1 MERPVPGGLR
11 GEKEEEEEERVLV
24 SEHSWRPCPTARRRV
39 QGCLEWVKR
48 QLFRVGEDWYFLFI
62 LGVLMAT
69 ISFTM
74 DIIIAR
80 LHAGKTWR
88 GFHRRLGAPRGFGGY
103 LSGGAA
109 PLPTPLLQPTCGCTE
124 RSETS
129 GCSSTSRGPCT
140 PWHWL
145 PSPPA
150 SPRASPRTPE
160 VSQLHPD
167 LPGSLKCPLGDGE
180 PLKFEF
186 WFPHPR
192 LALGSGISE
201 LKTIL
206 MGVVLEDYL
215 AIKNFGAKVVGLTCT
230 LTCGSTLFLGKVGP
244 YVHLSA
250 MAAAYLGK
258 MRTTVTRE
266 YENKFK
272 QHEMLVAAQAVGVA
286 TVFGA
291 PISGVLFS
299 IEVMSPYF
307 AVRDYWRG
315 FFAATCG
322 AFMFRLLAVFNSEQG
337 KAGQAGCVPSSPLP
351 SSRGIFGVLTTK
363 PTPSFLFPLP
373 ETIAAVFKSNLK
385 IDFPFDL
392 LETFF
397 FLILGIICGIVACA
411 YLFCQRWLM
420 VAVRKNQLTAKLL
433 ATDKPVYTVLV
444 VLLFASIT
452 FPPGLG
458 QFMASRLTMKEYL
471 TSLFENRTWG
481 LLTLNA
487 SGVAKP
493 GELWQEWDHPSAT
506 IYGTLIFFLLM
517 KFWMLI
523 LATTLPLPAGY
534 FMPIFIY
541 GESGAGR
548 TGGTVRPGEGG
559 KGFIE
564 PLEWGYWKCIQPW
577 RGIHR
582 VWGYRGGIQFQ
593 EGCRKVVTSTSTI
606 FWGTSWDLP
615 TFPPPPNLGA
625 AIGRLVGEVVA
636 LLFPRGLYSE
646 GPPRPIIPAGYALA
660 GAAAFSGSVT
670 HAVSTSLLVCEA
682 TGHMGHVLP
691 TVLAVLVAN
700 AITQKN
706 QPSFYDAP
714 IIVKKLPYLPPIR
727 SRHIASYR
735 VVVEEFMERQVVALA
750 KGDGFQE
757 VLAALDA
764 STDAEYPVVESIGSP
779 TLVGTVSRSQ
789 LVTFLQS
796 HEHPQALQ
804 GEKLAIMGTL
814 GDDCTIE
821 PIMLQFSPWTS
832 LHQAYHLFQLLK
844 LQRVFVTRSGE
855 LVGAVSR
862 AELRRAIEDVA
873 NPK

>member
-1 MERPVPGGLR
+1 MERPVPRGLR
-11 GEKEEEEEERVLV
+11 GEKEEEEEEEERVLV
-24 SEHSWRPCPTARRRV
+24 SEHIWRPCPTTRRRV
-39 QGCLEWVKR
+39 RGCLEWVRR

-69 ISFTM
+69 ISFAT
-74 DIIIAR
+74 DIIIVR
-80 LHAGKTWR
+80 LHAAHMWLYREIGDIGVLK
-88 GFHRRLGAPRGFGGY
+88 Y
-103 LSGGAA
+103 LSWTLFPTALAA
-109 PLPTPLLQPTCGCTE
+109 FSTGFSQSITPY
-124 RSETS
+124 S
-129 GCSSTSRGPCT
+129 G
-140 PWHWL
+140 
-145 PSPPA
+145 
-150 SPRASPRTPE
+150 
-160 VSQLHPD
+160 
-167 LPGSLKCPLGDGE
+167 
-180 PLKFEF
+180 
-186 WFPHPR
+186 
-192 LALGSGISE
+192 GSGIPE

-215 AIKNFGAKVVGLTCT
+215 AIQNFGAKVVGLACT
-230 LTCGSTLFLGKVGP
+230 LTCGSTVFLGKLGP

-299 IEVMSPYF
+299 IEVMTPHF

-322 AFMFRLLAVFNSEQG
+322 AFMFRLLAVFNSEQ
-337 KAGQAGCVPSSPLP
+337 
-351 SSRGIFGVLTTK
+351 
-363 PTPSFLFPLP
+363 
-373 ETIAAVFKSNLK
+373 ETIAAVFKSDFK

-397 FLILGIICGIVACA
+397 FLILGTICGIVACA
-411 YLFCQRWLM
+411 YLFCQRWM
-420 VAVRKNQLTAKLL
+420 VVAVRRNRLTAKLL

-444 VLLFASIT
+444 VLLLASIT

-471 TSLFENRTWG
+471 ISLFDNHTWSV
-481 LLTLNA
+481 LAANT

-493 GELWQEWDHPSAT
+493 GGLWQEWDHPSAT
-506 IYGTLIFFLLM
+506 IYSTLTFFLLM

-541 GESGAGR
+541 G
-548 TGGTVRPGEGG
+548 
-559 KGFIE
+559 
-564 PLEWGYWKCIQPW
+564 
-577 RGIHR
+577 
-582 VWGYRGGIQFQ
+582 
-593 EGCRKVVTSTSTI
+593 
-606 FWGTSWDLP
+606 
-615 TFPPPPNLGA
+615 A

-636 LLFPRGLYSE
+636 LLFPQGLHSE

-670 HAVSTSLLVCEA
+670 YSLSTALLVCEA
-682 TGHMGHVLP
+682 TGYLGHILP

-700 AITQKN
+700 AISQKN
-706 QPSFYDAP
+706 QPSFYDGS
-714 IIVKKLPYLPPIR
+714 IIINKLPYLPPIR
-727 SRHIASYR
+727 SRHIASYQ

-764 STDAEYPVVESIGSP
+764 SADAEYPVVESTGSP

-796 HEHPQALQ
+796 HKHPQAPQ
-804 GEKLAIMGTL
+804 GEKLATVGTL

-832 LHQAYHLFQLLK
+832 LHQAHHLFQLLK

-862 AELRRAIEDVA
+862 AELRRAIEDLA
-873 NPK
+873 KPK

>member
-11 GEKEEEEEERVLV
+11 GEKEEEKEEERVLV

-39 QGCLEWVKR
+39 RGCLEWVRR

-74 DIIIAR
+74 DIVITR
-80 LHAGKTWR
+80 VHAAHTWLYR
-88 GFHRRLGAPRGFGGY
+88 
-103 LSGGAA
+103 
-109 PLPTPLLQPTCGCTE
+109 E
-124 RSETS
+124 I
-129 GCSSTSRGPCT
+129 
-140 PWHWL
+140 
-145 PSPPA
+145 
-150 SPRASPRTPE
+150 
-160 VSQLHPD
+160 
-167 LPGSLKCPLGDGE
+167 GDVGV
-180 PLKFEF
+180 LKFLS
-186 WFPHPR
+186 WTLFPTA
-192 LALGSGISE
+192 LAAFSTGFSQSITPHSGGSGIPE

-215 AIKNFGAKVVGLTCT
+215 AIQNFGAKVVGLTCT
-230 LTCGSTLFLGKVGP
+230 LTCGSTVFLGKVGP

-299 IEVMSPYF
+299 IEVMSPHF

-322 AFMFRLLAVFNSEQG
+322 AFMFRLLAVFNSEQ
-337 KAGQAGCVPSSPLP
+337 
-351 SSRGIFGVLTTK
+351 
-363 PTPSFLFPLP
+363 
-373 ETIAAVFKSNLK
+373 ETIAAVFKSDLK
-385 IDFPFDL
+385 LDFPFDL

-397 FLILGIICGIVACA
+397 FLILGTICGVVACA
-411 YLFCQRWLM
+411 YLFCQRWMM
-420 VAVRKNQLTAKLL
+420 VAVKRNRLTAKLL

-444 VLLFASIT
+444 VLLLASIT

-471 TSLFENRTWG
+471 ISLFDNRTWG
-481 LLTLNA
+481 VLAANA
-487 SGVAKP
+487 SGVASP
-493 GELWQEWDHPSAT
+493 GGLWQEWDHPSAT
-506 IYGTLIFFLLM
+506 IYSTLTFFLLM

-541 GESGAGR
+541 G
-548 TGGTVRPGEGG
+548 
-559 KGFIE
+559 
-564 PLEWGYWKCIQPW
+564 
-577 RGIHR
+577 
-582 VWGYRGGIQFQ
+582 
-593 EGCRKVVTSTSTI
+593 
-606 FWGTSWDLP
+606 
-615 TFPPPPNLGA
+615 A

-636 LLFPRGLYSE
+636 LLFPRGLHSE

-660 GAAAFSGSVT
+660 GAAAFAGSVT
-670 HAVSTSLLVCEA
+670 HAVSTALLVCEA
-682 TGHMGHVLP
+682 TGYLGHLLP

-700 AITQKN
+700 AISQKN
-706 QPSFYDAP
+706 QPSFYDAG

-757 VLAALDA
+757 GLMALDA
-764 STDAEYPVVESIGSP
+764 TADAEYPVVESTGSP
-779 TLVGTVSRSQ
+779 TLVGTISRSQ

-796 HEHPQALQ
+796 HKHPQAPQ
-804 GEKLAIMGTL
+804 GEKLATVGTL
-814 GDDCTIE
+814 GDDCAIE

-862 AELRRAIEDVA
+862 AELRRAIEDLA

>member
-1 MERPVPGGLR
+1 MERPLPGGAR
-11 GEKEEEEEERVLV
+11 GEKEEKEEERVLV
-24 SEHSWRPCPTARRRV
+24 SEHSWRPCPTARRRLR
-39 QGCLEWVKR
+39 GCLEWVKR

-74 DIIIAR
+74 DIIVAR
-80 LHAGKTWR
+80 LYAAHTWLYR
-88 GFHRRLGAPRGFGGY
+88 EIGDIGVLKY
-103 LSGGAA
+103 LSWTLYPTALAA
-109 PLPTPLLQPTCGCTE
+109 FSTGFSQSITPH
-124 RSETS
+124 S
-129 GCSSTSRGPCT
+129 G
-140 PWHWL
+140 
-145 PSPPA
+145 
-150 SPRASPRTPE
+150 
-160 VSQLHPD
+160 
-167 LPGSLKCPLGDGE
+167 
-180 PLKFEF
+180 
-186 WFPHPR
+186 
-192 LALGSGISE
+192 GSGIPE

-215 AIKNFGAKVVGLTCT
+215 AIQNFGAKVVGLTCT
-230 LTCGSTLFLGKVGP
+230 LVCGSTLFLGKVGP

-299 IEVMSPYF
+299 IEVMSPHF

-322 AFMFRLLAVFNSEQG
+322 AFMFRLLAVFNSEQ
-337 KAGQAGCVPSSPLP
+337 
-351 SSRGIFGVLTTK
+351 
-363 PTPSFLFPLP
+363 
-373 ETIAAVFKSNLK
+373 ETIAAVFKSDLQ

-397 FLILGIICGIVACA
+397 FVILGTICGIVACA
-411 YLFCQRWLM
+411 YLFCQRWTM
-420 VAVRKNQLTAKLL
+420 VAVKKNWLTAKLL

-444 VLLFASIT
+444 VLLLASIT

-471 TSLFENRTWG
+471 TSLFDSRTWG
-481 LLTLNA
+481 TLAPNA
-487 SGVAKP
+487 SGMAKP
-493 GELWQEWDHPSAT
+493 GGLWQEWDHPSAT
-506 IYGTLIFFLLM
+506 IYGTLTFFLLM

-541 GESGAGR
+541 G
-548 TGGTVRPGEGG
+548 
-559 KGFIE
+559 
-564 PLEWGYWKCIQPW
+564 
-577 RGIHR
+577 
-582 VWGYRGGIQFQ
+582 
-593 EGCRKVVTSTSTI
+593 
-606 FWGTSWDLP
+606 
-615 TFPPPPNLGA
+615 A
-625 AIGRLVGEVVA
+625 AIGRLMGEVVA
-636 LLFPRGLYSE
+636 LLFPRGLHSE

-660 GAAAFSGSVT
+660 GAAAFAGSVT
-670 HAVSTSLLVCEA
+670 HAVSTALLVCEA
-682 TGHMGHVLP
+682 TGHLGHVLP

-700 AITQKN
+700 AISQKN
-706 QPSFYDAP
+706 QPSFYDAG

-735 VVVEEFMERQVVALA
+735 VAVEEFMERQVVALA

-757 VLAALDA
+757 VLVALDA
-764 STDAEYPVVESIGSP
+764 SADTEYPVVESTGSP

-796 HEHPQALQ
+796 HEHPQAPQ
-804 GEKLAIMGTL
+804 GEKLATVGTL
-814 GDDCTIE
+814 GDDCAIE

-862 AELRRAIEDVA
+862 AELRRAIEELA

>member
-1 MERPVPGGLR
+1 MEHPIPGGLR

-39 QGCLEWVKR
+39 RGCLEWVKR

-74 DIIIAR
+74 DIIITR
-80 LHAGKTWR
+80 LHAAHMWLYREIGDIGVLK
-88 GFHRRLGAPRGFGGY
+88 Y
-103 LSGGAA
+103 LSWTLYPMALAA
-109 PLPTPLLQPTCGCTE
+109 FSTGFSQSITPH
-124 RSETS
+124 S
-129 GCSSTSRGPCT
+129 G
-140 PWHWL
+140 
-145 PSPPA
+145 
-150 SPRASPRTPE
+150 
-160 VSQLHPD
+160 
-167 LPGSLKCPLGDGE
+167 
-180 PLKFEF
+180 
-186 WFPHPR
+186 
-192 LALGSGISE
+192 GSGIPE

-215 AIKNFGAKVVGLTCT
+215 AIQNFGAKVVGLTCT
-230 LTCGSTLFLGKVGP
+230 LTCGSTVFLGKVGP

-250 MAAAYLGK
+250 MAAEYLGK
-258 MRTTVTRE
+258 MRTTVVRE

-299 IEVMSPYF
+299 IEVMSPHF

-322 AFMFRLLAVFNSEQG
+322 AFMFRVLAVFNSEQG
-337 KAGQAGCVPSSPLP
+337 KAGQGGCAPSSPLP
-351 SSRGIFGVLTTK
+351 SLRGIFGVLTTN
-363 PTPSFLFPLP
+363 PSPSFLSPLP
-373 ETIAAVFKSNLK
+373 ETIAAVFKSDLK

-392 LETFF
+392 LETLF
-397 FLILGIICGIVACA
+397 FLILGTICGIVACA
-411 YLFCQRWLM
+411 YLFCQRWMM
-420 VAVRKNQLTAKLL
+420 VAVKKNRLTAKLL
-433 ATDKPVYTVLV
+433 ATDKSVYTVLV
-444 VLLFASIT
+444 VLLLASIT

-458 QFMASRLTMKEYL
+458 QLMASRLTMKEYL
-471 TSLFENRTWG
+471 TSLFDNRTWG
-481 LLTLNA
+481 LLALNA

-506 IYGTLIFFLLM
+506 IYGTLTFFLLM

-541 GESGAGR
+541 G
-548 TGGTVRPGEGG
+548 
-559 KGFIE
+559 
-564 PLEWGYWKCIQPW
+564 
-577 RGIHR
+577 
-582 VWGYRGGIQFQ
+582 
-593 EGCRKVVTSTSTI
+593 
-606 FWGTSWDLP
+606 
-615 TFPPPPNLGA
+615 A
-625 AIGRLVGEVVA
+625 AIGRLIGEVVA

-670 HAVSTSLLVCEA
+670 HAVSTALLVCEA
-682 TGHMGHVLP
+682 TGHLGHILP

-700 AITQKN
+700 AISQKN
-706 QPSFYDAP
+706 QPSFYDAG

-735 VVVEEFMERQVVALA
+735 VVVEKFMERQVVALA

-757 VLAALDA
+757 VLVALDA
-764 STDAEYPVVESIGSP
+764 SADAEYPVVESTGSP

-796 HEHPQALQ
+796 PEHTQAPQ
-804 GEKLAIMGTL
+804 GEKLAITGTL
-814 GDDCTIE
+814 GDNCAIE

-844 LQRVFVTRSGE
+844 LQRVFVTHSGE

-862 AELRRAIEDVA
+862 AEVRGE
-873 NPK
+873 NGGGKGEG

>member
-11 GEKEEEEEERVLV
+11 GEKEEEKEEERVLV
-24 SEHSWRPCPTARRRV
+24 SEHNWRPCPTARRRV
-39 QGCLEWVKR
+39 RGCLAWVRR

-69 ISFTM
+69 ISFAM
-74 DIIIAR
+74 DIIITR
-80 LHAGKTWR
+80 M
-88 GFHRRLGAPRGFGGY
+88 Y
-103 LSGGAA
+103 AA
-109 PLPTPLLQPTCGCTE
+109 
-124 RSETS
+124 
-129 GCSSTSRGPCT
+129 
-140 PWHWL
+140 HMWL
-145 PSPPA
+145 YQ
-150 SPRASPRTPE
+150 E
-160 VSQLHPD
+160 I
-167 LPGSLKCPLGDGE
+167 GDIGV
-180 PLKFEF
+180 LKFLS
-186 WFPHPR
+186 WTLFPMA
-192 LALGSGISE
+192 LAAFSTGFSQSITPHSGGSGIPE

-215 AIKNFGAKVVGLTCT
+215 AIQNFGAKVVGLTCT
-230 LTCGSTLFLGKVGP
+230 LTCGSTIFLGKVGP

-291 PISGVLFS
+291 PISGKDPPNPTLGT
-299 IEVMSPYF
+299 PKP
-307 AVRDYWRG
+307 RPD
-315 FFAATCG
+315 
-322 AFMFRLLAVFNSEQG
+322 
-337 KAGQAGCVPSSPLP
+337 P
-351 SSRGIFGVLTTK
+351 SSRFSRGAFQHRGDVPPLCRAGLLARFLRRHLRRLHVSAPGRVQQRARQGRAGRMCPLFPFTLPQDLFGVLISK
-363 PTPSFLFPLP
+363 PTLSFLSPLP
-373 ETIAAVFKSNLK
+373 ETIAAVFKSDLK

-397 FLILGIICGIVACA
+397 FLILGAICGIVACA
-411 YLFCQRWLM
+411 YLFCQRWMM
-420 VAVRKNQLTAKLL
+420 VAVKRNRLTAKLL

-444 VLLFASIT
+444 VLLLASIT

-458 QFMASRLTMKEYL
+458 QFMASRLTMKEL
-471 TSLFENRTWG
+471 LISLFDNRTWSV
-481 LLTLNA
+481 LAANT

-493 GELWQEWDHPSAT
+493 GGLWQEWDHPSAT
-506 IYGTLIFFLLM
+506 IYGTLTFFLLM

-541 GESGAGR
+541 G
-548 TGGTVRPGEGG
+548 
-559 KGFIE
+559 
-564 PLEWGYWKCIQPW
+564 
-577 RGIHR
+577 
-582 VWGYRGGIQFQ
+582 
-593 EGCRKVVTSTSTI
+593 
-606 FWGTSWDLP
+606 
-615 TFPPPPNLGA
+615 A

-636 LLFPRGLYSE
+636 LLFPQGLHS
-646 GPPRPIIPAGYALA
+646 GLPRPIIPAGYALA

-670 HAVSTSLLVCEA
+670 HAVSTALLVCEA
-682 TGHMGHVLP
+682 TGYLGHVLP

-700 AITQKN
+700 AISQKN
-706 QPSFYDAP
+706 QPSFYDAS

-757 VLAALDA
+757 VLLALDA
-764 STDAEYPVVESIGSP
+764 TADAEYPVVESTGSP
-779 TLVGTVSRSQ
+779 TLVGTISRSQ

-796 HEHPQALQ
+796 HKHPQAPQ
-804 GEKLAIMGTL
+804 EEKLATVGTL
-814 GDDCTIE
+814 GDDCAIE

-832 LHQAYHLFQLLK
+832 LHQVYHLFQLLK

-862 AELRRAIEDVA
+862 AELQRAIEDLA

>member
-1 MERPVPGGLR
+1 MERALPEGAR
-11 GEKEEEEEERVLV
+11 GEKEEKEEERVLV
-24 SEHSWRPCPTARRRV
+24 SEHSWRPCPTARRRLR
-39 QGCLEWVKR
+39 GCLEWVKR

-74 DIIIAR
+74 DIIVAR
-80 LHAGKTWR
+80 LYAAHTWLYR
-88 GFHRRLGAPRGFGGY
+88 EIGDIGVLKY
-103 LSGGAA
+103 LSWTLYPTALAA
-109 PLPTPLLQPTCGCTE
+109 FSTGFSQSITPH
-124 RSETS
+124 S
-129 GCSSTSRGPCT
+129 G
-140 PWHWL
+140 
-145 PSPPA
+145 
-150 SPRASPRTPE
+150 
-160 VSQLHPD
+160 
-167 LPGSLKCPLGDGE
+167 
-180 PLKFEF
+180 
-186 WFPHPR
+186 
-192 LALGSGISE
+192 GSGIPE

-215 AIKNFGAKVVGLTCT
+215 AIQNFGAKVVGLTCT
-230 LTCGSTLFLGKVGP
+230 LVCGSTLFLGKVGP

-299 IEVMSPYF
+299 IEVMSSHF

-322 AFMFRLLAVFNSEQG
+322 AFMFRLLAVFNSEQ
-337 KAGQAGCVPSSPLP
+337 
-351 SSRGIFGVLTTK
+351 
-363 PTPSFLFPLP
+363 
-373 ETIAAVFKSNLK
+373 ETIAAVFKSDLQ

-397 FLILGIICGIVACA
+397 FVILGTICGIVACA
-411 YLFCQRWLM
+411 YLFCQRWTM
-420 VAVRKNQLTAKLL
+420 VAVKKNWLTAKLL

-444 VLLFASIT
+444 VLLLASIT

-471 TSLFENRTWG
+471 TSLFDNRTWG
-481 LLTLNA
+481 ALAPNA
-487 SGVAKP
+487 SGMAKP
-493 GELWQEWDHPSAT
+493 GGLWQEWDHPSAT
-506 IYGTLIFFLLM
+506 IYGTLTFFLLM

-541 GESGAGR
+541 G
-548 TGGTVRPGEGG
+548 
-559 KGFIE
+559 
-564 PLEWGYWKCIQPW
+564 
-577 RGIHR
+577 
-582 VWGYRGGIQFQ
+582 
-593 EGCRKVVTSTSTI
+593 
-606 FWGTSWDLP
+606 
-615 TFPPPPNLGA
+615 A
-625 AIGRLVGEVVA
+625 AIGRLMGEVVA
-636 LLFPRGLYSE
+636 LLFPRGLHSE

-660 GAAAFSGSVT
+660 GAAAFAGSVT
-670 HAVSTSLLVCEA
+670 HAVSTALLVCEA
-682 TGHMGHVLP
+682 TGHLGHILP

-700 AITQKN
+700 AISQKN
-706 QPSFYDAP
+706 QPSFYDAG

-735 VVVEEFMERQVVALA
+735 VAVEEFMERQVVALA

-757 VLAALDA
+757 VLVALDA
-764 STDAEYPVVESIGSP
+764 SADTEYPVVESRGSP

-796 HEHPQALQ
+796 HEHPQAPQ
-804 GEKLAIMGTL
+804 GEKLATVGTL
-814 GDDCTIE
+814 GDDCAIE

-862 AELRRAIEDVA
+862 AELRRAIEELA

>member
-1 MERPVPGGLR
+1 
-11 GEKEEEEEERVLV
+11 EKEEEEEEEVERVLV

-39 QGCLEWVKR
+39 RGCLEWVKR

-74 DIIIAR
+74 DTTVSR
-80 LHAGKTWR
+80 LLAAHTWLYQEI
-88 GFHRRLGAPRGFGGY
+88 GDIGVLKY
-103 LSGGAA
+103 LSWTLCPMALAA
-109 PLPTPLLQPTCGCTE
+109 FSTGFSQSITPH
-124 RSETS
+124 S
-129 GCSSTSRGPCT
+129 G
-140 PWHWL
+140 
-145 PSPPA
+145 
-150 SPRASPRTPE
+150 
-160 VSQLHPD
+160 
-167 LPGSLKCPLGDGE
+167 
-180 PLKFEF
+180 
-186 WFPHPR
+186 
-192 LALGSGISE
+192 GSGIPE

-215 AIKNFGAKVVGLTCT
+215 AIQNFGAKVVGLTCT
-230 LTCGSTLFLGKVGP
+230 LGCSSTVFLGKVGP

-258 MRTTVTRE
+258 MRTTVMRE

-299 IEVMSPYF
+299 IEVMSPHF

-337 KAGQAGCVPSSPLP
+337 KAGWAGYAASSPLP
-351 SSRGIFGVLTTK
+351 SWHFW
-363 PTPSFLFPLP
+363 
-373 ETIAAVFKSNLK
+373 ETIVAVFKSDFS

-397 FLILGIICGIVACA
+397 FLILGIICGIAACA
-411 YLFCQRWLM
+411 YLFCQRWMM
-420 VAVRKNQLTAKLL
+420 VAVKKNRLTAKLL

-444 VLLFASIT
+444 VLLLASVT

-471 TSLFENRTWG
+471 TSLFDNHTWG
-481 LLTLNA
+481 LLAPNA

-493 GELWQEWDHPSAT
+493 GGLWQEWDHPSAT
-506 IYGTLIFFLLM
+506 IYGTLTFFLLM

-541 GESGAGR
+541 G
-548 TGGTVRPGEGG
+548 
-559 KGFIE
+559 
-564 PLEWGYWKCIQPW
+564 
-577 RGIHR
+577 
-582 VWGYRGGIQFQ
+582 
-593 EGCRKVVTSTSTI
+593 
-606 FWGTSWDLP
+606 
-615 TFPPPPNLGA
+615 A
-625 AIGRLVGEVVA
+625 AIGRLMGEVVA

-670 HAVSTSLLVCEA
+670 HTVSTALLVCEA
-682 TGHMGHVLP
+682 TGHLGHILP

-700 AITQKN
+700 AISQKN
-706 QPSFYDAP
+706 QPSFYDAG
-714 IIVKKLPYLPPIR
+714 IIIKKLPYLPPIR
-727 SRHIASYR
+727 SRHMASYR
-735 VVVEEFMERQVVALA
+735 VVVEEFMERRVVALA

-757 VLAALDA
+757 VLVALDA
-764 STDAEYPVVESIGSP
+764 SADAEYPVVESTGSP

-796 HEHPQALQ
+796 HEHPQAPQ
-804 GEKLAIMGTL
+804 GEKLATVGTL

-821 PIMLQFSPWTS
+821 PIMLQLSPWTS

-862 AELRRAIEDVA
+862 AEVR
-873 NPK
+873 

>member
-1 MERPVPGGLR
+1 
-11 GEKEEEEEERVLV
+11 EKEEEEEEEERVLV
-24 SEHSWRPCPTARRRV
+24 SEHSWRPCPTTRRRV
-39 QGCLEWVKR
+39 RGCLEWVKR

-69 ISFTM
+69 ISFAM
-74 DIIIAR
+74 DIIITR
-80 LHAGKTWR
+80 LHAAHTWLYR
-88 GFHRRLGAPRGFGGY
+88 EIGDIGVLKY
-103 LSGGAA
+103 LSWTLYPTALAA
-109 PLPTPLLQPTCGCTE
+109 FSTGFSQSITPH
-124 RSETS
+124 S
-129 GCSSTSRGPCT
+129 G
-140 PWHWL
+140 
-145 PSPPA
+145 
-150 SPRASPRTPE
+150 
-160 VSQLHPD
+160 
-167 LPGSLKCPLGDGE
+167 
-180 PLKFEF
+180 
-186 WFPHPR
+186 
-192 LALGSGISE
+192 GSGIPE

-215 AIKNFGAKVVGLTCT
+215 AIQNFGAKVVGLTCT

-299 IEVMSPYF
+299 IEVMSPHF
-307 AVRDYWRG
+307 AVRDYWHG

-337 KAGQAGCVPSSPLP
+337 KAGRAGCAPSSPFP
-351 SSRGIFGVLTTK
+351 SPHGIFGVLTPK
-363 PTPSFLFPLP
+363 PTLSFLSPLP
-373 ETIAAVFKSNLK
+373 ETIAAVFKSDLK

-397 FLILGIICGIVACA
+397 FLLLGTICGIVACA
-411 YLFCQRWLM
+411 YLFCQRWMM
-420 VAVRKNQLTAKLL
+420 VAVKKNRLTAKLL

-444 VLLFASIT
+444 VLLLASLT

-458 QFMASRLTMKEYL
+458 QFMASRLTMKEHL
-471 TSLFENRTWG
+471 ISLFDNRTWG
-481 LLTLNA
+481 SLAPNA

-493 GELWQEWDHPSAT
+493 GGLWQEWDHPSAT
-506 IYGTLIFFLLM
+506 IYGTLTFFLLM

-541 GESGAGR
+541 GESGAGGHGKTAR
-548 TGGTVRPGEGG
+548 PRGTWGGQPGRGRGAGG
-559 KGFIE
+559 S
-564 PLEWGYWKCIQPW
+564 
-577 RGIHR
+577 
-582 VWGYRGGIQFQ
+582 
-593 EGCRKVVTSTSTI
+593 EGCGG
-606 FWGTSWDLP
+606 F
-615 TFPPPPNLGA
+615 
-625 AIGRLVGEVVA
+625 
-636 LLFPRGLYSE
+636 
-646 GPPRPIIPAGYALA
+646 
-660 GAAAFSGSVT
+660 
-670 HAVSTSLLVCEA
+670 A
-682 TGHMGHVLP
+682 TGHLGHLLP

-700 AITQKN
+700 AISQKN
-706 QPSFYDAP
+706 QPSFYDAG

-757 VLAALDA
+757 VLVALDA
-764 STDAEYPVVESIGSP
+764 SADAEYPVVESTGSP

-796 HEHPQALQ
+796 HEHPQAPQ
-804 GEKLAIMGTL
+804 GEKLATVGTL
-814 GDDCTIE
+814 GNDCTIE
-821 PIMLQFSPWTS
+821 PIMLQLSPWTS

-844 LQRVFVTRSGE
+844 LQRVFVTCSGE

-862 AELRRAIEDVA
+862 AEVRGERGEMGV
-873 NPK
+873 KG

>member
-1 MERPVPGGLR
+1 
-11 GEKEEEEEERVLV
+11 EKEEEEEEEERVLV
-24 SEHSWRPCPTARRRV
+24 SEHSWRPCPAARKRV
-39 QGCLEWVKR
+39 RGETPHPKRGILGAGVLGGQHPVSPLAGCLEWVRR

-74 DIIIAR
+74 DIITTR
-80 LHAGKTWR
+80 LHAAHTWLYR
-88 GFHRRLGAPRGFGGY
+88 EIGDIGVLKY
-103 LSGGAA
+103 LSWTLFPTAMAA
-109 PLPTPLLQPTCGCTE
+109 FSTGFSQSITPHAG
-124 RSETS
+124 
-129 GCSSTSRGPCT
+129 
-140 PWHWL
+140 
-145 PSPPA
+145 
-150 SPRASPRTPE
+150 
-160 VSQLHPD
+160 
-167 LPGSLKCPLGDGE
+167 
-180 PLKFEF
+180 
-186 WFPHPR
+186 
-192 LALGSGISE
+192 GSGIPE

-215 AIKNFGAKVVGLTCT
+215 AIQNFGAKVVGLTCT
-230 LTCGSTLFLGKVGP
+230 LTCGSTVFLGKVGP

-299 IEVMSPYF
+299 IEVMSPHF

-337 KAGQAGCVPSSPLP
+337 KAGRAGCAPSPPLP
-351 SSRGIFGVLTTK
+351 SPCDIFGVLTTK
-363 PTPSFLFPLP
+363 PTPSFLSPLP
-373 ETIAAVFKSNLK
+373 ETIAAVFKSDLK

-397 FLILGIICGIVACA
+397 FLILGTICGIVACA
-411 YLFCQRWLM
+411 YLFCQRWMM
-420 VAVRKNQLTAKLL
+420 VAVKRNWLTAKLL
-433 ATDKPVYTVLV
+433 ATDKPVYTVLA
-444 VLLFASIT
+444 VLLLASVT

-458 QFMASRLTMKEYL
+458 QFMASRLTMKEHL
-471 TSLFENRTWG
+471 ISLFDNRTWG
-481 LLTLNA
+481 SLAANT

-493 GELWQEWDHPSAT
+493 GGLWQEWDHPSAT
-506 IYGTLIFFLLM
+506 IYGTLTFFLLM

-541 GESGAGR
+541 G
-548 TGGTVRPGEGG
+548 
-559 KGFIE
+559 
-564 PLEWGYWKCIQPW
+564 
-577 RGIHR
+577 
-582 VWGYRGGIQFQ
+582 
-593 EGCRKVVTSTSTI
+593 
-606 FWGTSWDLP
+606 
-615 TFPPPPNLGA
+615 A
-625 AIGRLVGEVVA
+625 AIGRLMGEVVA
-636 LLFPRGLYSE
+636 LLFPQGLHPD
-646 GPPRPIIPAGYALA
+646 GPPRPILPAGYALA
-660 GAAAFSGSVT
+660 GAAAFAGSVT
-670 HAVSTSLLVCEA
+670 HAVSTALLVCEA
-682 TGHMGHVLP
+682 TGHLGHLLP

-700 AITQKN
+700 AISQKN
-706 QPSFYDAP
+706 QPSFYDAG

-757 VLAALDA
+757 VLVALDA
-764 STDAEYPVVESIGSP
+764 SADAEYPVVESTGSP

-796 HEHPQALQ
+796 HEHPQAPQ
-804 GEKLAIMGTL
+804 GEKVNRLATMGTL

-862 AELRRAIEDVA
+862 AEVKR
-873 NPK
+873 

>member
-11 GEKEEEEEERVLV
+11 GEKEEEQQEEERVLV

-39 QGCLEWVKR
+39 RGCLEWVKR

-74 DIIIAR
+74 DIIVAR
-80 LHAGKTWR
+80 LYAAHSWLYREIGDIGVLK
-88 GFHRRLGAPRGFGGY
+88 Y
-103 LSGGAA
+103 LSWTLYPTALAA
-109 PLPTPLLQPTCGCTE
+109 FSTGFSQSITPH
-124 RSETS
+124 S
-129 GCSSTSRGPCT
+129 G
-140 PWHWL
+140 
-145 PSPPA
+145 
-150 SPRASPRTPE
+150 
-160 VSQLHPD
+160 
-167 LPGSLKCPLGDGE
+167 
-180 PLKFEF
+180 
-186 WFPHPR
+186 
-192 LALGSGISE
+192 GSGIPE

-215 AIKNFGAKVVGLTCT
+215 AIQNFGAKVVGLTCT
-230 LTCGSTLFLGKVGP
+230 LTCGSTVFLGKVGP

-299 IEVMSPYF
+299 IEVMSPHF

-322 AFMFRLLAVFNSEQG
+322 AFMFRLLAVFNSEQ
-337 KAGQAGCVPSSPLP
+337 
-351 SSRGIFGVLTTK
+351 
-363 PTPSFLFPLP
+363 
-373 ETIAAVFKSNLK
+373 ETIAAVFKSDLQL
-385 IDFPFDL
+385 DFPFDL

-397 FLILGIICGIVACA
+397 FVILGTVCGIVACA
-411 YLFCQRWLM
+411 YLFCQRWMM
-420 VAVRKNQLTAKLL
+420 VAVKKNRLTAKLL

-444 VLLFASIT
+444 VLLLASIT

-471 TSLFENRTWG
+471 TSLFDNRTWG
-481 LLTLNA
+481 SLALNA
-487 SGVAKP
+487 SEVAKP

-506 IYGTLIFFLLM
+506 IYGTLSFFLIM

-541 GESGAGR
+541 G
-548 TGGTVRPGEGG
+548 
-559 KGFIE
+559 
-564 PLEWGYWKCIQPW
+564 
-577 RGIHR
+577 
-582 VWGYRGGIQFQ
+582 
-593 EGCRKVVTSTSTI
+593 
-606 FWGTSWDLP
+606 
-615 TFPPPPNLGA
+615 A
-625 AIGRLVGEVVA
+625 AIGRLLGEGVA
-636 LLFPRGLYSE
+636 LLFPRGLHSE
-646 GPPRPIIPAGYALA
+646 GPLRPIIPAGYALA

-670 HAVSTSLLVCEA
+670 HAVSTALLVCEA
-682 TGHMGHVLP
+682 TGHMGHILP
-691 TVLAVLVAN
+691 TTLAVLVAN

-706 QPSFYDAP
+706 QPSFYDAG

-735 VVVEEFMERQVVALA
+735 VVVEEFMQRQFVALA
-750 KGDGFQE
+750 KEDGFQE
-757 VLAALDA
+757 VLVALDT
-764 STDAEYPVVESIGSP
+764 SPDTEYPVVESTGSP

-796 HEHPQALQ
+796 HEHPQAPQ
-804 GEKLAIMGTL
+804 GEKLASVGTL
-814 GDDCTIE
+814 GDDCVIE

-832 LHQAYHLFQLLK
+832 LHQAYHLFQMLK

-862 AELRRAIEDVA
+862 AELRRAIEELA